1 MVQCA
6 EAGQYAHT
14 QAQRYDC
21 ANGVMEFWGSGSTMA
36 AQQFSPNCPGD
47 CRNHPEP
54 VNHTA
59 MVAVA
64 GPGQWNDADMLPIG
78 VTFTMSGDGKRVPVT
93 AFTLDQAWSAFA
105 MWAMLASPL
114 VKMISY
120 SVPTLSSLCLLL
132 PTQIFTDETC

>member
-1 MVQCA
+1 MHYDDWLQRLLRCA

-21 ANGVMEFWGSGSTMA
+21 ANGVMEFWGTGSTMA
-36 AQQFSPNCPGD
+36 AQQFSPFCPGD
-47 CRNHPEP
+47 CGNHPKQ

-59 MVAVA
+59 MVAAA
-64 GPGQWNDADMLPIG
+64 GPGRWNDADMLPIG
-78 VTFTMSGDGKRVPVT
+78 VTFTMNGDGKKVPVT

-114 VKMISY
+114 V
-120 SVPTLSSLCLLL
+120 
-132 PTQIFTDETC
+132 